1 MLKIPKKCS
10 NEKKKQHRQQKSIL
24 QMKHMQNHTFYLLE
38 VKKKR
43 AIEKEKQN
51 QNQIKKKHKKEKAII
66 IFKLSERNM
75 LSSLKKNEIK
85 RLFMSYII
93 ERRLIIP
100 LK

>member
-1 MLKIPKKCS
+1 
-10 NEKKKQHRQQKSIL
+10 
-24 QMKHMQNHTFYLLE
+24 MQNHTFYLLE